1 MQDDT
6 PARGVSAPICQA
18 TAVGEPWYRTRMARS
33 SQAAILVVAVVVG
46 ISLSALAQAQDG
58 SDFAGRW
65 TINRQLS
72 QFPPEIGFGLS
83 WTSARGAGVDST
95 GGGGG
100 RRRSGGGAAAGV
112 FTGRPE
118 SEDDVKRVQQLTAEV
133 RNPSAHLTIVET
145 PSAVTFTDD
154 RGQSRTVHPDGRE
167 EVLQL
172 DGVPVGVTAKREAGR
187 LVVLYKAEQGRELR
201 YTYSRAASPPQLV
214 VDVQF
219 IERGGGDGVRRIYQ
233 PASASETLEAVTA
246 APSRAAPTPGVGL
259 PAANPADS
267 RQGAAPQTFN
277 QQPDAELKGLTK
289 LGVVVEDL
297 SPQAAACG
305 LNQSTLETAISKR
318 LSDAGFK
325 VLRNSDEDT
334 YVYINVITSSLSNG
348 LCVSRYDA
356 FLYTHTTARLSYQ
369 ETPVLVQVSLLH
381 KGGIGGGA
389 PAAHA
394 TEVLRS
400 VQEYVGQFA
409 TRIHDA
415 NK

>member
-1 MQDDT
+1 
-6 PARGVSAPICQA
+6 
-18 TAVGEPWYRTRMARS
+18 MARS
-33 SQAAILVVAVVVG
+33 SQAAIFIVAVVVG
-46 ISLSALAQAQDG
+46 ILLSALVRAQDN

-65 TINRQLS
+65 TINRDLS

-83 WTSARGAGVDST
+83 WASARASGVDST
-95 GGGGG
+95 AGGRGRRGSGGGG
-100 RRRSGGGAAAGV
+100 AGV

-133 RNPSAHLTIVET
+133 RNPSVHLTIVDT

-154 RGQSRTVHPDGRE
+154 RGQSRTFHPDGKE

-201 YTYSRAASPPQLV
+201 YTYSHAASPPQLV

-233 PASASETLEAVTA
+233 PASASDTLAEATV
-246 APSRAAPTPGVGL
+246 APSRAATAPGVGL
-259 PAANPADS
+259 PAANPSDS
-267 RQGAAPQTFN
+267 AKGAGPQTFN

-305 LNQSTLETAISKR
+305 LNQSTLETAVSKR
-318 LSDAGFK
+318 LSDSGFK

-389 PAAHA
+389 AAAHA
-394 TEVLRS
+394 AEVLRS

-409 TRIHDA
+409 TRIRDA